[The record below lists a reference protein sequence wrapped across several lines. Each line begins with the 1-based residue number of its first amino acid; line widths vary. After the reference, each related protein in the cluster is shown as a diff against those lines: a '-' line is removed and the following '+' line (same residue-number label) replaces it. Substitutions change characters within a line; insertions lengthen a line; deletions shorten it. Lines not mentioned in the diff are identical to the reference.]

1 MAGLGLRGKC
11 CAVEFFSIT
20 SRIVAGGSDGPGASL
35 LATRLQASLLRHA
48 AEAFGPRWR
57 GPFQREDDDPSART
71 SRPAFYDE
79 LAGGPGRVVLL
90 IATRCDGACQAIRAA
105 LYRNADPGADF
116 PPVLLTPDAE
126 AVRAGALQA
135 TLRQLS
141 QRPIPVYAIDLLGVS
156 GSAMPDALRLVT
168 ETIAREGRGR
178 SPARWILVLDPLY
191 ETRIGRW
198 SAPDFFGEVR
208 LEHAQPIDGVSLG
221 VAIDPGASTLRLEL
235 SADLGSLYLGLP
247 DRSAAGT
254 LAEDIARVQRS
265 LERSLESLR
274 GAAPVEVERKLV
286 MHPQVERLVQLLMDY
301 AADAIARD
309 AFVDGTLDVLAELR
323 RESPD
328 EAIPVA
334 EFIAAYA
341 DSHAV
346 DPVPVPDGAGFVEA
360 IGRPPAVQSARGP
373 VRRPEET

>member
-1 MAGLGLRGKC
+1 MAGLELRGKC
-11 CAVEFFSIT
+11 CAVEFFRIT
-20 SRIVAGGSDGPGASL
+20 SRIVAGGSAGPGGPL

-57 GPFQREDDDPSART
+57 GPLHRDGDDPAERAS
-71 SRPAFYDE
+71 SPGFYDD
-79 LAGGPGRVVLL
+79 LASGPGRVVLL
-90 IATRCDGACQAIRAA
+90 VATRCAGACQAIRAA
-105 LYRNADPGADF
+105 LYRTANPAADF

-141 QRPIPVYAIDLLGVS
+141 QRPIPLYAIDLLGVS

-168 ETIAREGRGR
+168 EAIAREGRTH
-178 SPARWILVLDPLY
+178 SAARWILVLDPLY

-208 LEHAQPIDGVSLG
+208 LEHAQPIDGISLD
-221 VAIDPGASTLRLEL
+221 VAIDPEPSTLRLGV

-247 DRSAAGT
+247 VGSGADTIAA
-254 LAEDIARVQRS
+254 DIARVQRS
-265 LERSLESLR
+265 LEQSLESLR
-274 GAAPVEVERKLV
+274 GAAPVEVERELV
-286 MHPQVERLVQLLMDY
+286 LHPHVERLMRLVLDY
-301 AADAIARD
+301 VSDAITRN
-309 AFVDGTLDVLAELR
+309 AFVDGTLDALAELR
-323 RESPD
+323 RKFPD

-360 IGRPPAVQSARGP
+360 IGRPPAVQPARSPG
-373 VRRPEET
+373 RRPEEA